1 MHILDLPLNDVI
13 RLKAHHKLALDTA
26 GLRTVRH
33 FLLLLPATYVD
44 PSSPDTIDTL
54 QPGTHASVRGI
65 IQSIAVKKMFT
76 QRTPFTEAI
85 IFDGFASIRAI
96 WFTRLAASR
105 FDKGD
110 AVYVTGKVH
119 KNKRGLFFANP
130 VMEKIG
136 KGETALEQ
144 IESSAV
150 PLPIYPRIRGIAPYT
165 LADWREQILH
175 SLPQTISD
183 PLPAHLRKKFNL
195 PSFEQALR
203 YVHAPPTLAWA
214 SAARKRFAF
223 EELFCIQL
231 TRMREKKIREKEPSF
246 IVVTPQKHISELIS
260 RLPFP
265 LTSAQKK
272 ASLEILA
279 DMERPHPMARLLEGD
294 VGSGKTLVAVIAALA
309 VQHAGFQAAYMAP
322 TEILARQHFAE
333 FCKHLAHFNASMGL
347 LTASECRK
355 FPSKLEPS
363 GSTHVSRS
371 QLALWAKDGVI
382 DILIGTHALIQK
394 NIAFKNL
401 ALVIVDEQHRF
412 GIVQRAA
419 LTTRGTS
426 APTPHLLSMTATPIP
441 RTLALTMYG
450 DLNLSLLDE
459 MPPGRVKPL
468 THIVPPHKHTDAYEF
483 IRKNITAGGQAF
495 VICPRIE
502 ETNNAAGEREE
513 EPSAQKKAALEM
525 KSVKKEYTRLSEEV
539 FPDLTVEMLHGKL
552 KPKEKETAIQNFR
565 DKKTDI
571 LVSTSVIEVGM
582 DIPNASIMMIEG
594 ADRFG
599 LASLHQFRGRVG
611 RAGQQAY
618 CFLFTESKNKKTHDR
633 LTALVK
639 AKNGFELAEYD
650 LALRGAGELS
660 GLAQWGVSD
669 IAMDALKNLKMV
681 EAARLEARKLV
692 EEDSE
697 LQNYPDLKERVE
709 QLEKKG
715 LHLE

>member
-1 MHILDLPLNDVI
+1 MHILDQQLESI
-13 RLKAHHKLALDTA
+13 LKLTSSHKSALTEA
-26 GLRTVRH
+26 NIETVRD

-44 PSSPDTIDTL
+44 PSSPDAISTL
-54 QPGTHASVRGI
+54 QPGAHSFVRGT

-76 QRTPFTEAI
+76 QRTLFTEAV
-85 IFDGFASIRAI
+85 IFDGSASIRAV

-105 FDKGD
+105 FGKGET
-110 AVYVTGKVH
+110 VCIIGKVH

-130 VMEKIG
+130 VMEKTS
-136 KGETALEQ
+136 KEETTPGQ
-144 IESSAV
+144 TDSSTV
-150 PLPIYPRIRGIAPYT
+150 PMPIYPRIRGIAPYI
-165 LADWREQILH
+165 LADWREQILA
-175 SLPQTISD
+175 SIPKNISD
-183 PLPAHLRKKFNL
+183 PLPAPLRKKFNL

-203 YVHAPPTLAWA
+203 YVHTPPTLAWA
-214 SAARKRFAF
+214 QAARKRFAF
-223 EELFCIQL
+223 EELFLIQL

-246 IVVTPQKHISELIS
+246 IVSTPKKHISELIR

-279 DMERPHPMARLLEGD
+279 DMEQSHPMARLLEGD

-347 LTASECRK
+347 LTSSECRK
-355 FPSKLEPS
+355 FPSKLDPS
-363 GSTHVSRS
+363 GSTHVSRA

-382 DILIGTHALIQK
+382 DILIGTHALIQHDV
-394 NIAFKNL
+394 IFKNL

-419 LTTRGTS
+419 FTTRGTS

-502 ETNNAAGEREE
+502 EKDNAAGESEE

-552 KPKEKETAIQNFR
+552 KPKEKETIIQNFR

-618 CFLFTESKNKKTHDR
+618 CFLFTESKNKKTHNR
-633 LTALVK
+633 LNTLVK

-681 EAARLEARKLV
+681 EAARLEAQKLV
-692 EEDSE
+692 EEDPK
-697 LQNYPDLKERVE
+697 LAHYPDLREQVE
-709 QLEKKG
+709 ELEKRG
-715 LHLE
+715 IHLE